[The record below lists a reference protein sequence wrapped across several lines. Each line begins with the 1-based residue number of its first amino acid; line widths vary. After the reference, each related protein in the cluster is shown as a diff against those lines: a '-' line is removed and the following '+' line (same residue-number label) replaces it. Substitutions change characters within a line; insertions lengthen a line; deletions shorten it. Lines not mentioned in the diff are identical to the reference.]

1 MAVEVDGLLEHAV
14 LLRQRYATGKH
25 AGLGQTRDSALII
38 ERTETA
44 WYVVTDEGVIYG
56 IEFVSLVNVKNI
68 YKRREILPEKAIDQ
82 RIDSSIYI
90 YILIEYFRPRFG
102 MGTEKQFHGSVR

>member
-25 AGLGQTRDSALII
+25 AGLGQTRDSAPII

-44 WYVVTDEGVIYG
+44 WLIPGARG
-56 IEFVSLVNVKNI
+56 EFAMKNVLSGQ
-68 YKRREILPEKAIDQ
+68 REEREQ
-82 RIDSSIYI
+82 
-90 YILIEYFRPRFG
+90 
-102 MGTEKQFHGSVR
+102 